1 MCHTHF
7 SFLSLFISSLKLIIY
22 LWRGKKKKVKGPLQ
36 TSGPDLPVLRVLVSV
51 ESETPLEKDILAM
64 VVHFLIYLFLI

>member
-22 LWRGKKKKVKGPLQ
+22 LWSGREKKSKRPITNLWPR
-36 TSGPDLPVLRVLVSV
+36 SASLRVLVSV
-51 ESETPLEKDILAM
+51 ESETPLERDILAM